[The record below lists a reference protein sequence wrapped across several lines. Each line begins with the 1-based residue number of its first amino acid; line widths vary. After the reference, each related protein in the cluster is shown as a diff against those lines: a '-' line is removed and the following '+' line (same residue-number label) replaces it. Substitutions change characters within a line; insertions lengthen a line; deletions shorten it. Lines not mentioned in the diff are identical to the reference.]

1 MITAI
6 SECNC
11 GAITVYHDNGASNS
25 MFRKT
30 FEQLSLDIT
39 GVEKLPLAYCC
50 NHCVNHWGID
60 LCECGSG
67 EPVGECECGSNKPHD
82 ILGVEFDSMGA
93 ILKAFR

>member
-11 GAITVYHDNGASNS
+11 GAITVYFDNGASNS
-25 MFRKT
+25 MFRNT
-30 FEQLSLDIT
+30 FEQLELDVT
-39 GVEKLPLAYCC
+39 GAEKLPLTYYC

-67 EPVGECECGSNKPHD
+67 EPVGQCECGSNKPHD